1 MPYLHAESLSPDPLY
16 GRTGRRR
23 KDGFYG
29 LKVHPHGLVRVGHSG
44 RSIRNWATGLEMS
57 AWTRPLQLRA
67 GSGGRV
73 DLVLDFGTELE
84 GELELALDAHS
95 RCDLY
100 VTFGESVPEA
110 EGWGVPGQHPS
121 PTEHWHLPRRGVNR
135 HTFGPRGFRF
145 VRILA
150 HDVGGTL
157 TLREAVVHARFAF
170 REQLGDL
177 RCSDRRFQRVWQASV
192 YTARLNAR
200 TDAYW
205 DGVKRDRHG
214 WYGDARITQETCDCT
229 FHDPVP
235 AEQMLLK
242 LPTDSWAN
250 AIPTYSFDA
259 VAMLRQS
266 ILAHGLDRPA
276 LEDIYARVR
285 ALLDWARR
293 TQTSEEGLL
302 TRRDEVDYFFGIGFL
317 DWTPTP
323 VGGTFE
329 ELSWL
334 QFKYLEALRDA
345 ARIAGWLGHRAE
357 AGRFGEQADAL
368 AAAVRDRYWRRSRGF
383 VHTLNLAERQWQ
395 TLADGVHY
403 RRTYVDGVRLGPSG
417 PSRHS
422 SALAVW
428 AGLCDD
434 ARRKAAVLKVLDNPK
449 VQEVITGYFAYY
461 EQIARAEC
469 GDPVGAIMHMRD
481 YVGDQ
486 LEQHDS
492 ATVWES
498 YEPQVH
504 GFRAWGL
511 ASTWSK
517 SLCHGWSSG
526 AVPIGQR
533 YLLGI
538 WPVEPAFGRVA
549 LRPPVDLPWTFEAT
563 VPTPHGPIRVE
574 RASRGGSV
582 SYILPPGVEA
592 AGAVPEGV
600 EVHFG

>member
-1 MPYLHAESLSPDPLY
+1 MPYLHPQSLSPDPLY
-16 GRTGRRR
+16 GRTGHKR

-29 LKVHPHGLVRVGHSG
+29 LKIYPHALVRVEHDT
-44 RSIRNWATGLEMS
+44 RSARGWAAGLDMF
-57 AWTRPLQLRA
+57 AWTRPLQLRPGA
-67 GSGGRV
+67 ARRL

-84 GELELALDAHS
+84 GELELAIDTHS
-95 RCDLY
+95 HCNLY
-100 VTFGESVPEA
+100 VTFGESAPEV

-121 PTEHWHLPRRGVNR
+121 PTEHWRLPRRGPSR
-135 HTFGPRGFRF
+135 RTFSPRGFRF
-145 VRILA
+145 IRILA
-150 HDVGGTL
+150 HDVAGTL

-170 REQLGDL
+170 REQLGDF
-177 RCSDRRFQRVWQASV
+177 RCSDARFQRVWQTSV

-229 FHDPVP
+229 FHDPIP

-242 LPTDSWAN
+242 LPTESWAN

-266 ILAHGLDRPA
+266 ILAHGLDRPT
-276 LEDIYARVR
+276 LGDIYARVK
-285 ALLDWARR
+285 AMLDWTQR

-302 TRRDEVDYFFGIGFL
+302 TRRDDVDYFFGIGFL

-334 QFKYLEALRDA
+334 QFKYLETLRQASEIAGWMGNVADA
-345 ARIAGWLGHRAE
+345 AR
-357 AGRFGEQADAL
+357 FGELADAL
-368 AAAVRDRYWRRSRGF
+368 AAVVRDRYWRRGVGF
-383 VHTLNLAERQWQ
+383 VHTLNMSEREWQ
-395 TLADGVHY
+395 TLGDQVHY
-403 RRTYVDGVRLGPSG
+403 RGTYVDQVRLGPSG

-422 SALAVW
+422 SALAAW
-428 AGLCDD
+428 AGVCDD
-434 ARRKAAVLKVLDNPK
+434 ARRKVAVLKVLEDPK
-449 VQEVITGYFAYY
+449 VQKVITGYFAYY

-469 GDPVGAIMHMRD
+469 GDPAGAVMHMRD

-486 LEQHDS
+486 IEDHDS

-498 YEPQVH
+498 YEPDKRD
-504 GFRAWGL
+504 FRAWGL
-511 ASTWSK
+511 SSGWSK

-526 AVPIGQR
+526 AVPIAQR

-538 WPVEPAFGRVA
+538 RPVEPGYARVA
-549 LRPPVDLPWTFEAT
+549 LHPPTDLPWAFEAT
-563 VPTPHGPIRVE
+563 VPTPHGIIRVE
-574 RASRGGSV
+574 RPDKGAPV
-582 SYILPPGVEA
+582 AYILPPGVEVE
-592 AGAVPEGV
+592 GPLPEGV
-600 EVHFG
+600 EVLFG